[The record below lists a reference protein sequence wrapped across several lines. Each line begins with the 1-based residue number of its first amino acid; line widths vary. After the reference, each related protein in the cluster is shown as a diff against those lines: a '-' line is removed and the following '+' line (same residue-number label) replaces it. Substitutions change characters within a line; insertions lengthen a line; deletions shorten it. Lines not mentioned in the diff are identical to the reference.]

1 MSQSSRGLGQSGVM
15 IAPVRWDAWPR
26 LWGLCSAKAKQK
38 PIDVY
43 PPLGEKRC
51 HLPSVYR
58 HHFPTYLSFFP
69 VTSLLPPRGRGSLEF
84 GIGGPAL
91 KCPLPFSQVCTLG
104 CPLLLP
110 LSWCLWSEIQR
121 PGSLTDVEGTQGGAV
136 PLNGFRSLLCPS
148 WPPLNT
154 TRAGCMAREQGSC
167 QEAGGAARCTSHIHQ
182 HLPTAPYTPLWDN

>member
-1 MSQSSRGLGQSGVM
+1 MLYLKKKALSPLHLIYTLIILCLNKCSQTSKMLYTHVVFLFMSQSSRGLGQSGVM
-15 IAPVRWDAWPR
+15 TAPVRWDAWPR

-110 LSWCLWSEIQR
+110 LS
-121 PGSLTDVEGTQGGAV
+121 
-136 PLNGFRSLLCPS
+136 
-148 WPPLNT
+148 
-154 TRAGCMAREQGSC
+154 
-167 QEAGGAARCTSHIHQ
+167 
-182 HLPTAPYTPLWDN
+182 